1 MYLGALW
8 HESRAAAVRLSGSDD
23 GCVCVCPSALH
34 RKQKPLS
41 RAAFAIPVNNKTA
54 FVQFP
59 TLVTLCS
66 WLLLK
71 LGCEFGAKKTDDP
84 VTTARALRKSCRALR
99 YLARHEGVRLRR
111 VCSCFG
117 CSDCDGARGVPN

>member
-1 MYLGALW
+1 
-8 HESRAAAVRLSGSDD
+8 
-23 GCVCVCPSALH
+23 VCPSALH

-99 YLARHEGVRLRR
+99 YLSRHEGVRLRR
-111 VCSCFG
+111 VCSFLGAVTAMERAG
-117 CSDCDGARGVPN
+117 CPTSVTGVLTPHLLVKVCVCVCVCV